1 METMKRGA
9 YCVVVVAS
17 KGKTEKWI
25 EIGKVIIKRMGEKE
39 SEIDRHSKRL
49 RIAVRER
56 ERERIAVRERERVGV
71 GDRNSKE

>member
-39 SEIDRHSKRL
+39 SEI
-49 RIAVRER
+49 V
-56 ERERIAVRERERVGV
+56 
-71 GDRNSKE
+71 